1 MASPS
6 ARRVFPISDWAPA
19 HEALYPE
26 ADNDSSIDTLP
37 FPTKPR
43 QSSYTPSP
51 SSSSCCAPLPRRSH
65 TTKQR
70 RSMSLPWRPKS
81 QVISPED
88 IEAKFPDFALDRSQT
103 AAQLATTNPSSAF
116 ASGPTTSSGS
126 GSGFVDY
133 ESTSS
138 EFTGAAKGKGK
149 GRISGIFRRASV
161 SLKGLV
167 HRRTSIATDT
177 FEEPREPAR
186 YQRSSHAPSFSHH
199 HIQTTPTSPLAGS
212 SPSRVSAQQSRPTT
226 SHGINATWHR
236 LRQATSFRHSRVL
249 YGDFT
254 MQAHEVPYQ
263 PQDDLPYSVPRP
275 GMGSEP
281 PVIPRN
287 GGSGAR
293 AAAAAWQHEM
303 FPTVH
308 PQGRADM
315 PVLKNKRLTLDST
328 QTDRESGIG
337 IAVTSSDSDA
347 GDLQDLDMVTSDGA
361 QVLYGCAPEISRIDF
376 IDRLPAELAIQVLA
390 HLDAADLAR
399 SSLVSRSW
407 RDVVSSQ
414 HIWRESYLREKTGT
428 YATSNPVQPGTGLG
442 VPAIQPN
449 ITWKDAYRVT
459 EELGQRWKRGQ
470 AASIYLNGHSDS
482 IYCLQFDEQK
492 IITGSRDK
500 TIRIWD
506 MHTLACKLVI
516 GPPEVVKDDALLYD
530 EDGNPT
536 HSATHEPHTG
546 VHAEQNRTTSVP
558 TTVSFQT
565 HHKASILC
573 LQYDDNIL
581 VTGSSDASCIVYDVN
596 GGYRP
601 VRRLRHHTAA
611 VLDLCFDDKHIVTCS
626 KDISI
631 CVWDRET
638 GQLLKQLRGHS
649 GPVNAVQMRGNT
661 VVSCSG
667 DFRVKLWNI
676 DTGKQI
682 REFQGHTKGLA
693 CSQFSEDGRYV
704 ASAGNDKVI
713 RIWDANTGECLQEM
727 KAHESLVRSLHIDS
741 VSGRLISGSY
751 DTDIKVFDM
760 ETGRQLLDFP
770 RWHASWVLSAKSD
783 YRRIVSTG
791 QDPKILVMDFGA
803 GIEGIDMLE
812 SHSANRVAMEE
823 NKVVAE
829 VQEVVGY
836 I

>member
-1 MASPS
+1 M
-6 ARRVFPISDWAPA
+6 
-19 HEALYPE
+19 
-26 ADNDSSIDTLP
+26 
-37 FPTKPR
+37 
-43 QSSYTPSP
+43 
-51 SSSSCCAPLPRRSH
+51 
-65 TTKQR
+65 
-70 RSMSLPWRPKS
+70 
-81 QVISPED
+81 
-88 IEAKFPDFALDRSQT
+88 
-103 AAQLATTNPSSAF
+103 
-116 ASGPTTSSGS
+116 
-126 GSGFVDY
+126 
-133 ESTSS
+133 
-138 EFTGAAKGKGK
+138 
-149 GRISGIFRRASV
+149 
-161 SLKGLV
+161 
-167 HRRTSIATDT
+167 
-177 FEEPREPAR
+177 
-186 YQRSSHAPSFSHH
+186 
-199 HIQTTPTSPLAGS
+199 
-212 SPSRVSAQQSRPTT
+212 
-226 SHGINATWHR
+226 
-236 LRQATSFRHSRVL
+236 
-249 YGDFT
+249 
-254 MQAHEVPYQ
+254 
-263 PQDDLPYSVPRP
+263 
-275 GMGSEP
+275 
-281 PVIPRN
+281 
-287 GGSGAR
+287 
-293 AAAAAWQHEM
+293 
-303 FPTVH
+303 
-308 PQGRADM
+308 
-315 PVLKNKRLTLDST
+315 
-328 QTDRESGIG
+328 
-337 IAVTSSDSDA
+337 
-347 GDLQDLDMVTSDGA
+347 
-361 QVLYGCAPEISRIDF
+361 
-376 IDRLPAELAIQVLA
+376 
-390 HLDAADLAR
+390 
-399 SSLVSRSW
+399 
-407 RDVVSSQ
+407 VSSQ

-442 VPAIQPN
+442 VPAVQPRIN
-449 ITWKDAYRVT
+449 WRDAYRVT
-459 EELGQRWKRGQ
+459 EELGQRWKRGH
-470 AASIYLNGHSDS
+470 ATSIYLNGHSDS

-516 GPPEVVKDDALLYD
+516 GPPEVVKDNALLYD

-536 HSATHEPHTG
+536 HSASHEPHTG
-546 VHAEQNRTTSVP
+546 AHADQNRTTSVP

-581 VTGSSDASCIVYDVN
+581 VTGSSDASCIVYDVK

-713 RIWDANTGECLQEM
+713 RIWDANTGECLREM

-812 SHSANRVAMEE
+812 SGSTNRVAMEE
-823 NKVVAE
+823 SKAVAA
-829 VQEVVGY
+829 VQEDCGY